1 MDSKL
6 ESKFNQLESSRL
18 QLLAELEKR
27 DDKELNF
34 HPGKDKWS
42 VIQVMH
48 HLIIIEQLSIGY
60 INKKLTYKTNIK
72 KSGFGAAIR
81 VFVLTLILKMPFRF
95 KAPKIVSEVPDNSD
109 FKETKDQ
116 WDQIRKEMRE
126 LFDNLPEEL
135 LNKNIFK
142 HALAGKM
149 NIYQMLGFMEEH
161 FKHHVKQIDRILK
174 SFSFTKN

>member
-6 ESKFNQLESSRL
+6 ESRFNKLESSRL

-60 INKKLTYKTNIK
+60 INKKLTYRTNIK
-72 KSGFGAAIR
+72 KSGLGAAIR
-81 VFVLTLILKMPFRF
+81 FFVLKSVLQTPFLF
-95 KAPKIVSEVPDNSD
+95 KAPKIVSEVSDNAG
-109 FKETKDQ
+109 FKETKNQ
-116 WDQIRKEMRE
+116 WDQVRKDMKE
-126 LFDNLPEEL
+126 LFDNLPEEF

-149 NIYQMLGFMEEH
+149 NIYQMLSFMEEH
-161 FKHHVKQIDRILK
+161 FKHHVKQVDRITRRFN
-174 SFSFTKN
+174 SRN